1 MITVERLV
9 PTGVLRLQPD
19 PTLVPGFMVEAVA
32 KSIAVEGRDASMGVE
47 ARLQST
53 NRRGGKAPSGYGSHG
68 TTVLPMSILLDYL
81 QPHVSSVTFD
91 LDIHIEEA

>member
-9 PTGVLRLQPD
+9 PTGVLRLQPYL
-19 PTLVPGFMVEAVA
+19 TLAPGFMVDAVA

-53 NRRGGKAPSGYGSHG
+53 DRRGGKAPSGCGSHG
-68 TTVLPMSILLDYL
+68 TTVLPMSILDYL